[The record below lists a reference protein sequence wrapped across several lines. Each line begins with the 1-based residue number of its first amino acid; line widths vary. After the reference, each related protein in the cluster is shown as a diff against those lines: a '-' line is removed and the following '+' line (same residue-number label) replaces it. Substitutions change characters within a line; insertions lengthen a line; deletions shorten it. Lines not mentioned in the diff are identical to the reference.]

1 MDGDDRVRRQPRTA
15 EGDQAKQTETRL
27 PLGFLFSLSPFFFI
41 IHTLSRLL
49 DWAGPCWAVNR
60 LVRRFHGKLEMN
72 GSVLLQMHSSL
83 FPPKKNAQPP
93 EETQKKI
100 WSRNFSYTVAKN
112 HVGWT
117 LVAFFLC
124 K

>member
-1 MDGDDRVRRQPRTA
+1 METTAYARTA

-83 FPPKKNAQPP
+83 FPPKKMHSPP
-93 EETQKKI
+93 KKLKKKSGVGIFLIPLQKI
-100 WSRNFSYTVAKN
+100 
-112 HVGWT
+112 T
-117 LVAFFLC
+117 LVGL
-124 K
+124 